1 MNSKH
6 KSTQFIII
14 VMLCFSFTSGVL
26 AQDSSRIFF
35 TSSVGLL
42 VPTSNFSNAYQQSL
56 ALNSGIEYKLKKEY
70 FVQFILDFNAVK
82 YSQQIKDKNSSF
94 LFQDTN
100 SSVLLAGFNF
110 GKNISLIQSKKI
122 FTSLYLGIGYVNIGE
137 PRLTVDSNR
146 GIISQNVTRMQGL
159 YARGGFRVLY
169 QTKSKI
175 LQTIFID
182 PSYWTSN
189 VDVQQSTAQAFSF
202 LVGTRIGF

>member
-1 MNSKH
+1 MNSKN
-6 KSTQFIII
+6 KSIQLATITLI
-14 VMLCFSFTSGVL
+14 VFCCASSVL

-42 VPTSNFSNAYQQSL
+42 VPTSNFSNAYQRSL
-56 ALNSGIEYKLKKEY
+56 ALNSGIEYKFKKDY
-70 FVQFILDFNAVK
+70 FVQFNLDFNAVK
-82 YSQQIKDKNSSF
+82 YNQQVKDKNSNF
-94 LFQDTN
+94 LFQNTN
-100 SSVLLAGFNF
+100 SSLLLAGFNL
-110 GKNISLIQSKKI
+110 GKNISLSPSKKL
-122 FTSLYLGIGYVNIGE
+122 FASPYLGIGYANIGE
-137 PRLTVDSNR
+137 PRLTVDSNQ

-159 YARGGFRVLY
+159 YAKGGFRVLY

-189 VDVQQSTAQAFSF
+189 VDVQQSIAQAFSL